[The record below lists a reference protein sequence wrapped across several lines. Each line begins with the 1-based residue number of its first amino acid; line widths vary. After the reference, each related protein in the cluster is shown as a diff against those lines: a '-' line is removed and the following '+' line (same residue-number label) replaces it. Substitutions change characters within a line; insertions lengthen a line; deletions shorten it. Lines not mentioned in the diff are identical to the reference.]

1 MTDGGVGLPSDS
13 QLKMVAQLMTEP
25 RRDWRRLLNI
35 LGLKR
40 RNYSSFHDFLREG
53 EVFFRSIRLILRSFL
68 RHYYIIVIILVT
80 VSYK

>member
-40 RNYSSFHDFLREG
+40 RNYNSFQDFLREG
-53 EVFFRSIRLILRSFL
+53 EGFLKKLFEFLSTFFLGRSD
-68 RHYYIIVIILVT
+68 
-80 VSYK
+80 